1 VHRVRRLHSEDW
13 VIRERIPV
21 TSVARTAL
29 DCAETL
35 QQRELVRLL
44 EQAERLG
51 LFDLVAIRGVMERN
65 QGRRG
70 AKPLK
75 AAIMAMEGEPPRV
88 NSPWERDLLDFCA
101 DIGVPRPEL
110 NVIVEGYEVD
120 AFWRDKK
127 LIVELDSWTFH
138 RSRRAF
144 EEDRRKYAVL
154 QLAGY
159 VVLPITALDEEA
171 ARLISA
177 AVAAR

>member
-1 VHRVRRLHSEDW
+1 
-13 VIRERIPV
+13 
-21 TSVARTAL
+21 
-29 DCAETL
+29 
-35 QQRELVRLL
+35 
-44 EQAERLG
+44 
-51 LFDLVAIRGVMERN
+51 MERN